1 MKGRIHEFI
10 FLAAVSSVVAFMAVA
25 YYFNIKPELQ
35 ETEAAYS
42 AGKIINLDGNLKA
55 EKLKEL
61 LSKGDY
67 FADTQYENFVAWQL
81 KDKVNAAGGSLSN
94 LGELNKSAFR
104 VKAADMNTSGG
115 ELGKSRYLFSA
126 TELGIDELPADEK
139 ISSLTAKTQVSEQ
152 KSGIKISGKV
162 KTGDKKPASNVV
174 VRLTEE
180 LPQTVKDSITDSYI
194 KNARIDEL
202 IDIDLEKVVKLQSF
216 YAKTDAKGKFA
227 FTNLTKGKNYS
238 VIPLREG
245 KEYGVLKG
253 IAQISHSGRFKFTE
267 KEHRLTLFDQ
277 NSYSRIKKDKILTVR
292 TP

>member
-152 KSGIKISGKV
+152 KSGIKISGKGAKKV
-162 KTGDKKPASNVV
+162 FPDK
-174 VRLTEE
+174 
-180 LPQTVKDSITDSYI
+180 
-194 KNARIDEL
+194 
-202 IDIDLEKVVKLQSF
+202 
-216 YAKTDAKGKFA
+216 
-227 FTNLTKGKNYS
+227 
-238 VIPLREG
+238 
-245 KEYGVLKG
+245 
-253 IAQISHSGRFKFTE
+253 
-267 KEHRLTLFDQ
+267 
-277 NSYSRIKKDKILTVR
+277 
-292 TP
+292 